1 MNKTGINTAL
11 VIVIAVL
18 LIVVIA
24 LWKQNSLS
32 KKENAQSSTEEKVE
46 VIQEQLK
53 QIEEVDIGAISPK
66 KELELLQNQ
75 LNLLLELQKQL
86 E

>member
-11 VIVIAVL
+11 VIIIAVL

-24 LWKQNSLS
+24 FWKQNSVS
-32 KKENAQSSTEEKVE
+32 KKEIAQSSTEEKVE

-53 QIEEVDIGAISPK
+53 EIGEVDIVTISPK
-66 KELELLQNQ
+66 EELKLLQNQ